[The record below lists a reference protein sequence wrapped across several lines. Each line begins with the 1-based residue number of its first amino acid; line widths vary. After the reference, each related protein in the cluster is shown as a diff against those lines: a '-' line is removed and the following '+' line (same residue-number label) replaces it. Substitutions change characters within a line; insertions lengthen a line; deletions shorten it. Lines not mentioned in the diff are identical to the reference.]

1 MELAVGAI
9 VMNVRSISIVIFFC
23 IVISF
28 AEGDSLSNDVFGE
41 YCLVKDEKNV
51 WNLEKYKENK
61 PFLFSYIRCSYT
73 GLYGVF
79 ISDPWSSFGVPMG
92 SSSFDKN
99 KPSKC
104 SNKFSFDR
112 EYIFANEFKVE
123 QTKEW
128 ANEIAGLQNK
138 FHDLDWKVTYD
149 SNYVRL
155 NTSGTAKIYISGF
168 CTEEQLKMIQERKAD
183 KLYNRK

>member
-61 PFLFSYIRCSYT
+61 PFLFS
-73 GLYGVF
+73 
-79 ISDPWSSFGVPMG
+79 
-92 SSSFDKN
+92 
-99 KPSKC
+99 
-104 SNKFSFDR
+104 
-112 EYIFANEFKVE
+112 
-123 QTKEW
+123 
-128 ANEIAGLQNK
+128 
-138 FHDLDWKVTYD
+138 
-149 SNYVRL
+149 
-155 NTSGTAKIYISGF
+155 
-168 CTEEQLKMIQERKAD
+168 
-183 KLYNRK
+183 